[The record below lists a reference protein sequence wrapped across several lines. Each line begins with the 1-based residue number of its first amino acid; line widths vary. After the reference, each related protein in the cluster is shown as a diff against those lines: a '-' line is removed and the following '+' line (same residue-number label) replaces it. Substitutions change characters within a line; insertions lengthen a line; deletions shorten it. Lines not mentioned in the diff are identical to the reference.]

1 MFAILLMTISP
12 HKHNVTSTRLYPGS
26 LFPAVRV
33 NRPLGSSGQHAKES
47 KHEIQTINCVSAITL
62 FSLPLPHQ
70 LAAQQTVSGTNGRIA
85 FIQGDPNGVG
95 PTNIVTANPDGLQ
108 QNPLPLLP
116 ELGRTSSALW
126 SGPLLRLVDTERS
139 VGPRFAGSRHEGVQY
154 EA

>member
-85 FIQGDPNGVG
+85 SFKAIQTVLAPQ
-95 PTNIVTANPDGLQ
+95 TLS
-108 QNPLPLLP
+108 PLTRTDCSKTLSPSLP
-116 ELGRTSSALW
+116 ELGRTASALW
-126 SGPLLRLVDTERS
+126 SGPPLRLVDTERS
-139 VGPRFAGSRHEGVQY
+139 VDPRFAGSRHEGVQY